1 MNFTFAT
8 FLPLLP
14 VILLS
19 ITTVLVMLAI
29 AIKRNHGV
37 SFWITIVGLLA
48 SVASIIHCLD
58 AFSGDLTSTPVTGLL
73 VFDRF
78 AYFYS
83 VLIIFAG
90 LVCAVLLRNF
100 MQTYKNN
107 REEVYMLLLI
117 AVVGALVLVAS
128 SHMASFFIGLELLS
142 VPVYGLVAYTCE
154 RNRSLEAGIKYLV
167 LSAAASAFMLF
178 GMALIY
184 AQLGTL
190 SFVGISESTLV
201 GDGYLAGFGLAMIVI
216 ALCFKLSLAPFHLW
230 TPDVYQGAP
239 APVGAL
245 LATISKVAV
254 IAVLIRLVLQAPGD
268 LTHFLQ
274 PILIV
279 IAIISIAVGNFLA
292 LTQNNL
298 KRLLAYSSIA
308 HMGYLFIP
316 IVAGGEVAVDTINV
330 YLLTYV
336 VTTLGAFGA
345 ISALSKAAEGLDR
358 EDISDFRGL
367 FWRNPYLAC
376 AMAFIMLS
384 LAGIP
389 LTAGFIG
396 KFYIFMTG
404 VNTSSWVLL
413 AALIIGSGIGL
424 YYYLRVLLSLFSR
437 NESAVANQA
446 DSSISRSSSALVI
459 LMAVLVLWLGV
470 YPQPALEFIANLG

>member
-1 MNFTFAT
+1 MNLTFAT
-8 FLPLLP
+8 FLPMLSII
-14 VILLS
+14 VVS
-19 ITTVLVMLAI
+19 ITTVLVMLAV

-37 SFWITIVGLLA
+37 SFWITILGLLA
-48 SVASIIHCLD
+48 SLVSIHFLD
-58 AFSGDLTSTPVTGLL
+58 AFSGDQTPTPVTGLL
-73 VFDRF
+73 LFDRF
-78 AYFYS
+78 VYFYS
-83 VLIIFAG
+83 VLIIFAA
-90 LVCAVLLRNF
+90 LVCALLLRNF
-100 MQTYKNN
+100 IESYSNN
-107 REEVYMLLLI
+107 REEIYMLLLI
-117 AVVGALVLVAS
+117 AVAGALVLVAS

-184 AQLGTL
+184 AQIGTL
-190 SFVGISESTLV
+190 SFVGISKSTLV
-201 GDGYLAGFGLAMIVI
+201 ADGYLAGFGMAMIAV

-245 LATISKVAV
+245 LATVSKIAV
-254 IAVLIRLVLQAPGD
+254 IAILIRLVLQVPAE

-274 PILIV
+274 PILVV
-279 IAIISIAVGNFLA
+279 IAIVSIAVGNFLA

-336 VTTLGAFGA
+336 VTTLGAFGV
-345 ISALSKAAEGLDR
+345 ISALSKAGEAGDR
-358 EDISDFRGL
+358 EDISDLRGL

-376 AMAFIMLS
+376 AVAFIMLS

-404 VNTSSWVLL
+404 VNTNSWALL
-413 AALIIGSGIGL
+413 VALIVGSGIGL
-424 YYYLRVLLSLFSR
+424 YYYLRVMLSLFSK
-437 NESAVANQA
+437 SDATDQA
-446 DSSISRSSSALVI
+446 ESSISSSSSLLVI
-459 LMAVLVLWLGV
+459 LMAVLVLWIGV
-470 YPQPALEFIANLG
+470 YPQPALEFIASLG

>member
-1 MNFTFAT
+1 MNLTFAT
-8 FLPLLP
+8 FLPMLP
-14 VILLS
+14 IIVVS
-19 ITTVLVMLAI
+19 IATVLVMFAV
-29 AIKRNHGV
+29 AIKRNHSV
-37 SFWITIVGLLA
+37 SFLLTSLGLLV
-48 SVASIIHCLD
+48 SLASIHFLE
-58 AFSGDLTSTPVTGLL
+58 AFSGDPAPTPVTGLL
-73 VFDRF
+73 LFDRSV
-78 AYFYS
+78 YFYS
-83 VLIIFAG
+83 MLILFAA
-90 LVCAVLLRNF
+90 LVCTVLLRNF
-100 MQTYKNN
+100 ILSYNNN

-142 VPVYGLVAYTCE
+142 VPVYGMVAYTCE
-154 RNRSLEAGIKYLV
+154 RSRSLEAGIKYLA

-184 AQLGTL
+184 AQIGTL
-190 SFVGISESTLV
+190 SFIGMGKSTLIA
-201 GDGYLAGFGLAMIVI
+201 DGYLAGFGMAMIAV

-254 IAVLIRLVLQAPGD
+254 IAILIRLVLQAPVE

-274 PILIV
+274 PILTV
-279 IAIISIAVGNFLA
+279 IAIVSIAVGNFLA

-316 IVAGGEVAVDTINV
+316 VVAGGEMAVDSINV
-330 YLLTYV
+330 YLLAYV
-336 VTTLGAFGA
+336 VTTLGAFGV
-345 ISALSKAAEGLDR
+345 ISALSTAGEAGDR
-358 EDISDFRGL
+358 EDIGDLRGL
-367 FWRNPYLAC
+367 FWRSPYLAC
-376 AMAFIMLS
+376 AAAFIMLS

-396 KFYIFMTG
+396 KFYIFMVG

-413 AALIIGSGIGL
+413 AALIAGSGLGL
-424 YYYLRVLLSLFSR
+424 YYYLRVMLSLFSR
-437 NESAVANQA
+437 SQVTEGVEP
-446 DSSISRSSSALVI
+446 SISSSSSLLVV
-459 LMAVLVLWLGV
+459 LMAILVVWVGV
-470 YPQPALEFIANLG
+470 YPQPALEFIARLG

>member
-1 MNFTFAT
+1 MNLTFAT
-8 FLPLLP
+8 FLPMLP
-14 VILLS
+14 IIVVS
-19 ITTVLVMLAI
+19 IATVLVMLAV
-29 AIKRNHGV
+29 AIKRNHSV
-37 SFWITIVGLLA
+37 SFWITILGLLT
-48 SVASIIHCLD
+48 SLASIHFLD
-58 AFSGDLTSTPVTGLL
+58 AFSGDQTPTPVTGLL
-73 VFDRF
+73 LFDRF
-78 AYFYS
+78 VYFYS
-83 VLIIFAG
+83 VLIIFAA
-90 LVCAVLLRNF
+90 LVCALLLRNF
-100 MQTYKNN
+100 MQTYHSN
-107 REEVYMLLLI
+107 REEIYMLLLI

-154 RNRSLEAGIKYLV
+154 RSRSLEAGIKYLV

-184 AQLGTL
+184 AQIGTL
-190 SFVGISESTLV
+190 SFIGISKSTLV
-201 GDGYLAGFGLAMIVI
+201 ADGYLAGFGMAMIAI

-245 LATISKVAV
+245 LATVSKVAV
-254 IAVLIRLVLQAPGD
+254 IAILIRLVLQAPAE

-274 PILIV
+274 PILVV
-279 IAIISIAVGNFLA
+279 IAIVSIAVGNFLA

-345 ISALSKAAEGLDR
+345 ISALSKAGDAGDR
-358 EDISDFRGL
+358 EDISDLRGL

-376 AMAFIMLS
+376 AVAFIMLS

-413 AALIIGSGIGL
+413 AALIVGSGIGL
-424 YYYLRVLLSLFSR
+424 YYYLRVMLSLFSKG
-437 NESAVANQA
+437 EAASQA
-446 DSSISRSSSALVI
+446 ESSISNSSSLLVI
-459 LMAVLVLWLGV
+459 LMAVLVLWMGV
-470 YPQPALEFIANLG
+470 YPQPVLEFIASLG